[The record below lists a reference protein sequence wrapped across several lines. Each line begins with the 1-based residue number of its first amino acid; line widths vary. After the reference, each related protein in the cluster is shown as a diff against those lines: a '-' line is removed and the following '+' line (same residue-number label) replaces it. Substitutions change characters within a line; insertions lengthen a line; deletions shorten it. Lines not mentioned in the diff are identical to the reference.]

1 MKITIFQSPV
11 FSNSTCRLF
20 QSSMARSPAP
30 MDLPFPWAAPS
41 LAAAIMPGP
50 PPLHGPSTEIYP
62 SGMVKLVNLG
72 ANFYGGS
79 YSG

>member
-1 MKITIFQSPV
+1 
-11 FSNSTCRLF
+11 
-20 QSSMARSPAP
+20 

-50 PPLHGPSTEIYP
+50 PPLHGPSTENKTP
-62 SGMVKLVNLG
+62 RELVKLVNLG

-79 YSG
+79 YSGS